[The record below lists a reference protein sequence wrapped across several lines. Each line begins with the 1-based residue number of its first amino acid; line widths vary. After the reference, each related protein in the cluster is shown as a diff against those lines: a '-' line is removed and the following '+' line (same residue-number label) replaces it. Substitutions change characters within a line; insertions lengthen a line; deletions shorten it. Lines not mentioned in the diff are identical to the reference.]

1 MTSHSGCGNRLSIHL
16 ASLFVLFSSLA
27 QAQSA
32 DPKEDQMIRQVL
44 ARFYDGWNA
53 HDVEKMVSV
62 YAEDIDHINV
72 FGEWHKGKASI
83 AQDLRLLH
91 EGRKMRRDGSIAPAG
106 QKTYSIEKIRFIKPD
121 VAVIQVRS
129 ISTGGNLGTY
139 VMAKDEDGL
148 WRVVSFT
155 NVGYELPKSS
165 G

>member
-1 MTSHSGCGNRLSIHL
+1 MTRHTGCGNHL
-16 ASLFVLFSSLA
+16 NIYLAFLFVQFFSLA
-27 QAQSA
+27 QAQTV
-32 DPKEDQMIRQVL
+32 DPREEQAIRQVL
-44 ARFYDGWNA
+44 ARFYDGWNE

-83 AQDLRLLH
+83 AEDLRLLH
-91 EGRKMRRDGSIAPAG
+91 EGHKVRRDGSIAPAG
-106 QKTYSIEKIRFIKPD
+106 QKTYSIEKIRFVKPD

-129 ISTGGNLGTY
+129 ISAGGNLGTY
-139 VMAKDEDGL
+139 VMAKNKDGL

-155 NVGYELPKSS
+155 NVGYELPKSP